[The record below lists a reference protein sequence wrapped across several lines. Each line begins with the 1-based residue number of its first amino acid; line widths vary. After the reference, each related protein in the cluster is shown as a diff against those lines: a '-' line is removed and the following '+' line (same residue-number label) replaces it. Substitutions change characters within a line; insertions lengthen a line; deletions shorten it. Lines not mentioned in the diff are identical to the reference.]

1 VARGRTGLW
10 LRWSARQLRQRWV
23 LVGAI
28 ALIIAVGTG
37 TYAGIGGTS
46 AWRTASN
53 DASFAVLRMH
63 DVRASLPEGRFLPAG
78 QLEAA
83 ARAIANADRL
93 AAVEERLVVPTLV
106 DASTADA
113 TVLTPGRIV
122 GTPPASGIDLVHLT
136 AGRAPGDTDGA
147 AVLETK
153 YARARHLPATG
164 TVRISGDREVPY
176 RGTGYSPEY
185 FLVLGD
191 GAQWSPD
198 GEYAVLFMRLDAA
211 QRATGHTGEVN
222 GIVVRLVDGLAPD
235 DRTAVIDELR
245 TALGGVGATVTVRED
260 EFGYRTMYED
270 ADNDQQ
276 FWNLFALLILAGA
289 SLAAFNL
296 ISRMV
301 EAERREIGVGMALGT
316 PTRLLA
322 MRHLLVAVE
331 IAFVGTVLGVVVGW
345 LLGLAMRS
353 VLTTF
358 VPLPVWL
365 TPFPVGRY
373 VEAALL
379 GLLVPVVATVVPVWR
394 AVRVEPVDALRTG
407 PMSVSG
413 SHSRRRG
420 RNRTGSSLARMPV
433 RNLARSKRRSLL
445 TALGIAAAITSLV
458 GVLGMLDSM
467 LGALHDADREL
478 RHEAPD
484 RLTVSLSTVHAV
496 DDPELRALM
505 SADGVARAEAGLRV
519 PVTLSSAGTSFDAFL
534 QVLPVDAVWTPTIE
548 SGTASGLVISWKA
561 ADDLGV
567 APGDSLAVRHPRAT
581 ATGVELV
588 EEQVIVTGTHANPL
602 RIFAFLPEAD
612 AAAFG
617 LAGYVNTIVLE
628 PSAGSSPDALR
639 RTVFA
644 VPGVAGVEEPG
655 ALGRQL
661 EDQMGQ
667 ITGILRILEFL
678 VLGLALVIAF
688 NSAAI
693 SSDERAREHAT
704 MFAFGVPTHRVLTMM
719 TAESVVTGLLGTLIG
734 LGGGYLAVRWMVHAL
749 VSQTLPELGIAV
761 VINPSTIVTTL
772 VLGVVAVAL
781 APWFTARRL
790 RRMDIPATLRVL
802 E

>member
-1 VARGRTGLW
+1 MARGRTGLW

-46 AWRTASN
+46 AWRVSSN
-53 DASFAVLRMH
+53 DASYEALRMH
-63 DVRASLPEGRFLPAG
+63 DARGSLPDGRFVPAG

-83 ARAIANADRL
+83 ARAIANADRVAEL
-93 AAVEERLVVPTLV
+93 EERLVVPTLV
-106 DASTADA
+106 DASTAGR

-122 GTPPASGIDLVHLT
+122 ASPAGSTIDLLHVT
-136 AGRAPGDTDGA
+136 AGRAPSDTDGA
-147 AVLETK
+147 AVIETK
-153 YARARHLPATG
+153 YARARDLPSTG

-176 RGTGYSPEY
+176 SGKGYSPEY
-185 FLVLGD
+185 FLVLGE
-191 GAQWSPD
+191 GAQFSPA

-211 QRATGHTGEVN
+211 QRATGHVGEVN
-222 GIVVRLVDGLAPD
+222 ALVIRLVDGLAAE
-235 DRTAVIDELR
+235 DRAAVIDELR
-245 TALGGVGATVTVRED
+245 TTLGSIGATVTARED
-260 EFGYRTMYED
+260 EFGYRTLYED

-316 PTRLLA
+316 PPRLLA
-322 MRHLLVAVE
+322 LRHVLVALE
-331 IAFVGTVLGVVVGW
+331 IALVGTVLGVGVGW

-353 VLTTF
+353 VF
-358 VPLPVWL
+358 VTYLPLPVWL

-373 VEAALL
+373 LEAALL
-379 GLLVPVVATVVPVWR
+379 GLLVPVLATVVPVWR
-394 AVRVEPVDALRTG
+394 AVRVQPVDALRTG
-407 PMSVSG
+407 PMSVSSG
-413 SHSRRRG
+413 PTRRRG
-420 RNRTGSSLARMPV
+420 RDRTGSSLARMPL

-467 LGALHDADREL
+467 LGSLHSADREL

-484 RLTVSLSTVHAV
+484 RLTVSLSAV
-496 DDPELRALM
+496 RPAGDAGVAALM
-505 SADGVARAEAGLRV
+505 ASDGVANAHATLRV
-519 PVTLSSAGTSFDAFL
+519 PITLSSAGTSLDAYL
-534 QVLPVDAVWTPTIE
+534 EVLPTDAVWTPTIQR
-548 SGTASGLVISWKA
+548 GTASGLVISWKA
-561 ADDLGV
+561 ADDLGLR
-567 APGDSLAVRHPRAT
+567 PGDAVMVRHPRAT

-588 EEQVIVTGTHANPL
+588 DEQVVVTGIHANPL
-602 RIFAFLPEAD
+602 RIFAFLPATD
-612 AAAFG
+612 APSFG
-617 LAGYVNTIVLE
+617 LAGYVNTVVLE
-628 PSAGSSPDALR
+628 PSADSSTDALR

-644 VPGVAGVEEPG
+644 APGVAGVEEPG
-655 ALGRQL
+655 SLGRIL
-661 EDQMGQ
+661 KDQMGQ

-719 TAESVVTGLLGTLIG
+719 TVESVVTGLLGTLMG

-761 VINPSTIVTTL
+761 VITPSTIVTTL
-772 VLGVVAVAL
+772 VLGVLAVAL
-781 APWFTARRL
+781 APWLTTRRL